1 MPTYIDLDKI
11 KLVGFP
17 VFEDHDGNC
26 LVEVNSVRNA
36 ILQTP
41 VEDVQNVVHAHWIFP
56 EHEYNLPV
64 CSHCGMRSQDATYKD
79 RGRYCSSCG
88 AKMDENE

>member
-1 MPTYIDLDKI
+1 MPIYIDRNKI
-11 KLVGFP
+11 KLVGSP

-64 CSHCGMRSQDATYKD
+64 CSHCRTSSHDAVYKHHSK
-79 RGRYCSSCG
+79 YCSSCG
-88 AKMDENE
+88 AKMD

>member
-1 MPTYIDLDKI
+1 MPTYIDRDKI

-17 VFEDHDGNC
+17 VFEDDTGDC
-26 LVEVNSVRNA
+26 LVEVNIVRNA

-41 VEDVQNVVHAHWIFP
+41 VEDVQNVIHAYWIFP

-64 CSHCGMRSQDATYKD
+64 CSHCGMSSHDASYKHHSK
-79 RGRYCSSCG
+79 YCSSCG
-88 AKMDENE
+88 ARMD